1 MSLEYETILADPALK
16 EPYVNNP
23 GPTARGRQP
32 HHDCQ
37 LRQELNNSSTLFNV
51 STLQRFIL
59 PFKCAFRDRRRVT
72 FGEPLGGFPATPKT
86 PNSLHSLGF
95 CFKSGLN
102 KTSFVRPSLKQ
113 KSSAKRRRKSLSL
126 RREGDSNPRSRGSG
140 TTVFET
146 AAFDHSAISPSVLRS
161 FGVGGPSISSVITL
175 LQTRGT
181 CIYLYLCPP

>member
-102 KTSFVRPSLKQ
+102 KTNFVRPSLKT
-113 KSSAKRRRKSLSL
+113 KIL
-126 RREGDSNPRSRGSG
+126 RQTAEEVIAERGG
-140 TTVFET
+140 FEPPVQLPIRQ
-146 AAFDHSAISPSVLRS
+146 FSK
-161 FGVGGPSISSVITL
+161 L
-175 LQTRGT
+175 LV
-181 CIYLYLCPP
+181 